1 MKSREKKTPCD
12 SRAASG
18 AVAPVPDSSTG
29 DGAAMSANLGARSS
43 VQNGAA
49 NDRPWR
55 AYSERLPSVESARIP
70 PQFGGE
76 FFLRQKIFKN
86 RLRERHGDLRSV
98 VSRAE
103 DDMQKGEI
111 KGARESRY

>member
-1 MKSREKKTPCD
+1 VVLLCRKPS
-12 SRAASG
+12 
-18 AVAPVPDSSTG
+18 
-29 DGAAMSANLGARSS
+29 LGARSS

-103 DDMQKGEI
+103 DDMQMDGI
-111 KGARESRY
+111 KGLRATSINPYSNGEAFEL